1 MGEYNSEKAKQRLL
15 KRIRQDKRNLRS
27 KFVLRSFQYVV
38 VGLIFLGLGY
48 TYYTSNA
55 TKKSVENMVSD
66 KNAITLQVSDGS
78 IKTILEEGSISILD
92 IKGNLIALQ
101 KGNLLVHHKAVTT
114 NEITYNTL
122 KVPYGKKFGLI
133 LSDGSIAHLNSGT
146 TLKYP
151 VQFKKGGT
159 REVFLEGE
167 GYFEVATDKTH
178 PFIVNANTLGIRVL
192 GTKFNVSAYADDEN
206 ISTVLVDGSVGFF
219 EKDETFDAVRNQRL
233 NPGHIAIWQK
243 RNGSMHIEEAD
254 TDLYTGWMDGR
265 ILFHHMPF
273 KEIRK
278 KLERNYNVSIFNG
291 YQELDEVRFTASFDT
306 ETIGQVLQAIHK
318 NYPIRYTKNN
328 RKIHIQKP

>member
-1 MGEYNSEKAKQRLL
+1 MGEYNSEKTKERLL

-27 KFVLRSFQYVV
+27 EFVLRAFQYAA
-38 VGLIFLGLGY
+38 VGLVFLGLGY

-55 TKKSVENMVSD
+55 TEESVGNRVSD

-78 IKTILEEGSISILD
+78 IKTITEEGSISILD
-92 IKGNLIALQ
+92 SKGNLIGIQ

-114 NEITYNTL
+114 NEITFNTL

-133 LSDGSIAHLNSGT
+133 LSDGSIAYLNSGT

-151 VQFKKGGT
+151 VQFKKGVT

-167 GYFEVATDKTH
+167 GYFEVAIDKTQ
-178 PFIVNANTLGIRVL
+178 PFIVNANTLGIQVL
-192 GTKFNVSAYADDEN
+192 GTQFNVSAYADDEN
-206 ISTVLVDGSVGFF
+206 VSTVLVEGSVGFF
-219 EKDETFDAVRNQRL
+219 EKDETFDAVRDQRL
-233 NPGHIAIWQK
+233 DPGHIAIWQK
-243 RNGSMHIEEAD
+243 KNGSMQIEEAD

-265 ILFHHMPF
+265 ILFQHMPF

-278 KLERNYNVSIFNG
+278 KLERNYNVSISNG

-306 ETIGQVLQAIHK
+306 ETIGQVLQAFNK

-328 RKIHIQKP
+328 SKIHIQKP